1 MADDGGKRSEG
12 RGDKRTYSSPLREQ
26 QQERTREIIVEAI
39 CAQVLESGVSDFSVQ
54 DIARRANVSLRTVY
68 RYFPAREDLLAAV
81 DDAWTKKQP
90 RPLPEHP
97 SELPAL
103 IADIFNYFEAN
114 KALLEAATVTSLGRQ
129 VHGRSRARRLAAMKD
144 MLAKHTPHLD
154 SATQMQRLAAI
165 RVLSGSD
172 SWRTMTRD
180 FGMSTEDAIKS
191 VQWALQLLLDDTLT
205 KKKGERR

>member
-1 MADDGGKRSEG
+1 
-12 RGDKRTYSSPLREQ
+12 
-26 QQERTREIIVEAI
+26 
-39 CAQVLESGVSDFSVQ
+39 
-54 DIARRANVSLRTVY
+54 
-68 RYFPAREDLLAAV
+68 
-81 DDAWTKKQP
+81 
-90 RPLPEHP
+90 
-97 SELPAL
+97 
-103 IADIFNYFEAN
+103 
-114 KALLEAATVTSLGRQ
+114 VTSLGRQ